1 MTTAPV
7 TRQEKQ
13 AFTRARLLE
22 AGERVFL
29 RRGFRRASVEEIA
42 SEAGFTT
49 GAVYSNFDGKEDLF
63 FTILEERQ
71 KRRLGELRQQVEK
84 GDDPAA
90 EVGDWYSALIER
102 QEDWLLLIA
111 ESWSYAARDP
121 KLRPRFIARHARSR
135 RAIGELV
142 ERGAAER
149 GVRLPIP
156 AEDVGTILIALA
168 NGFALERISAR
179 ADVPSELFGQALG
192 IFLRG
197 LASADGGDN
206 K

>member
-1 MTTAPV
+1 MPTKTPPPI
-7 TRQEKQ
+7 RSEKR
-13 AFTRARLLE
+13 AATRARLLE
-22 AGERVFL
+22 AAEQVFL
-29 RRGFRRASVEEIA
+29 RRGFRGASVEEIA

-71 KRRLGELRQQVEK
+71 KRRLGELRKQVEE

-90 EVGDWYSALIER
+90 RVGDWYSSLIER

-121 KLRPRFIARHARSR
+121 KLRPRFVARHGRSR
-135 RAIGELV
+135 QTIGELV

-149 GVRLPIP
+149 GIRLPIP
-156 AEDVGTILIALA
+156 AEDIGTILIALA

-179 ADVPSELFGQALG
+179 ADVPNELFGQALG

-197 LASADGGDN
+197 LAAGEG